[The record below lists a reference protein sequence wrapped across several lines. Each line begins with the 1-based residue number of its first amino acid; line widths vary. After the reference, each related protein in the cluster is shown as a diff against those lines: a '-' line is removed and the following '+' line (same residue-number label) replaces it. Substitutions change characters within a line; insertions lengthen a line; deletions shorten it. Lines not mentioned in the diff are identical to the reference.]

1 MSEPKIPGR
10 LNHVAYL
17 TADTGATY
25 RFYTEVMGFKL
36 VAAVRNDY
44 DPESQ
49 QTRPSLHTFFAMGSG
64 EVIAFF
70 DIEGVD
76 LPRKDAHI
84 PTWARHFAMSVESH
98 DDLQVWRQRLLAH
111 GVPVTPIVD
120 HFGVWYSI
128 YFSDPND
135 ILLELTYQARAL
147 TADDAAQAAHMVGEW
162 TRAHGQR
169 MAVH

>member
-1 MSEPKIPGR
+1 MSEPKVANR

-25 RFYTEVMGFKL
+25 RFYTEVLGFKL
-36 VAAVRNDY
+36 VAAVRGEY
-44 DPESQ
+44 DPESR
-49 QTRPSLHTFFAMGSG
+49 TERRSLHTFFAMGSG

-70 DIEGVD
+70 DIEG
-76 LPRKDAHI
+76 LEPPKKDHA

-98 DDLQVWRQRLLAH
+98 DELMAWRQRLLDH
-111 GVPVTPIVD
+111 DVPVSPVVD
-120 HFGVWYSI
+120 HGGVWFSI
-128 YFSDPND
+128 YFPDPNNV
-135 ILLELTYQARAL
+135 LLELTYQARELGDEDAEQ
-147 TADDAAQAAHMVGEW
+147 AAQMVGEW